1 MVVGTKS
8 VVSRVL
14 VLKLVISFTMV
25 VGTSLVEIFVVGTMM
40 SLVLVILRV
49 VVVGT
54 TTVVVSVSA
63 RNLVSLFFF
72 LRYQNFE
79 KKKLKTE
86 LTRQCRGIGCCKC
99 RG

>member
-54 TTVVVSVSA
+54 TTVVVSVSGGS
-63 RNLVSLFFF
+63 VVV
-72 LRYQNFE
+72 
-79 KKKLKTE
+79 
-86 LTRQCRGIGCCKC
+86 
-99 RG
+99 